1 MDLAQGHRVTSYL
14 SRMCH
19 TCHSYGHDMAEIE
32 ICNTMFHVSDAILDN
47 LPSNV
52 SITLDVRLNIV
63 KMYADDQTSLLV

>member
-1 MDLAQGHRVTSYL
+1 M
-14 SRMCH
+14 SRHICH
-19 TCHSYGHDMAEIE
+19 TCHSYGHEISNIAEIE

-63 KMYADDQTSLLV
+63 KMYADDQMSLLV

>member
-1 MDLAQGHRVTSYL
+1 MSRHICHACVTPVIV
-14 SRMCH
+14 
-19 TCHSYGHDMAEIE
+19 TAEIE

-63 KMYADDQTSLLV
+63 KMYADDQMSLLV